1 MHSLINKYEHM
12 ETIKN
17 VLLLSIHL
25 SVMFTCA
32 LFFIIVYQCHDSV
45 NFGNKLGSVLVRDE
59 QSQNEI
65 FVVDNKLKIGSSN

>member
-1 MHSLINKYEHM
+1 MFCFFQFTYLSCLH
-12 ETIKN
+12 
-17 VLLLSIHL
+17 VL
-25 SVMFTCA
+25 F
-32 LFFIIVYQCHDSV
+32 FFIIVYQCHDSV

>member
-1 MHSLINKYEHM
+1 MHILINKYEHM

-17 VLLLSIHL
+17 VLLLSLICHVYMC
-25 SVMFTCA
+25 S
-32 LFFIIVYQCHDSV
+32 FFLIVYQCHDSV